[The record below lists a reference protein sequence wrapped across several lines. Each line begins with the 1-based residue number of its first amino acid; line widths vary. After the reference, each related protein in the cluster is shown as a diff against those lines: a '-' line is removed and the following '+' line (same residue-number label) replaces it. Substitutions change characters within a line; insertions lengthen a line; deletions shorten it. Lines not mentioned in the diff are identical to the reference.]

1 MTPRL
6 KILLVTALACCALLP
21 VVPSAHAAK
30 GMELA
35 VQDDNALVI
44 QLPRPGYRA
53 KALALA
59 TKLNVSW
66 IRANVGWSY
75 VTLKY
80 AKKKKEPK
88 NIVYN
93 WTGYDALVAAAAQK
107 GIQVQLDLTG
117 KAPAWATGNHKVGV
131 DRVKATAF
139 KAFAT
144 AAAEH
149 FRGRVIRYSIWNEPN
164 FRGWLSPL
172 SKAPSLYRAMYLTGY
187 SAIKTADPAAKVF
200 IAETSPYEIAHGRN
214 AMAPLKFLRGV
225 TCATASYRRA
235 HKCATL
241 KADGFAHHPYDF
253 AHKPTYKYPGKDNV
267 TLGTL
272 SRLTTALQKLKKAK
286 LLTTPSGGV
295 PQLYLTEYGYFSSGK
310 YKLSRSKQ
318 GSYLVQAF
326 TMAQKNPHVKQL
338 LQFLLVQPRKP
349 FSAFDTSIAT
359 HSGAPTLA
367 FKKLAAWAKKAV
379 KLGQIVAHL

>member
-6 KILLVTALACCALLP
+6 KILLVTALAFGALLP
-21 VVPSAHAAK
+21 VVPNAHAAK

-35 VQDDNALVI
+35 VQDDNTLVI
-44 QLPRPGYRA
+44 QIPRPGYRA
-53 KALALA
+53 KGLKLASQ
-59 TKLNVSW
+59 LNVSW
-66 IRANVGWSY
+66 IRANVPWNY

-88 NIVYN
+88 KIVYN
-93 WTGYDALVAAAAQK
+93 WTGYDALIAAAAKQ
-107 GIQVQLDLTG
+107 GIQVQLALSG
-117 KAPAWATGNHKVGV
+117 KAPAWATGNHKIGV
-131 DRVKATAF
+131 DRVKASAF
-139 KAFAT
+139 KAFAS
-144 AAAEH
+144 AAAQY
-149 FRGRVIRYSIWNEPN
+149 FRGRVTRYSIWNEPN
-164 FRGWLSPL
+164 FRGWL
-172 SKAPSLYRAMYLTGY
+172 APISRAPALYRALYLTGY
-187 SAIKTADPAAKVF
+187 SAIKEADPAAQVF

-225 TCATASYRRA
+225 TCATASYKRA
-235 HKCATL
+235 RNCATL

-272 SRLTTALQKLKKAK
+272 GRLTTALQKLKNAN

-295 PQLYLTEYGYFSSGK
+295 PQLYLTEYGYFGSGK

-338 LQFLLVQPRKP
+338 LQFLLVQPRGP
-349 FSAFDTSIAT
+349 FTAFDTSIAT
-359 HSGAPTLA
+359 HAAAPTLA

-379 KLGQIVAHL
+379 RLGQIAAHL

>member
-6 KILLVTALACCALLP
+6 KILLVTALTFGALLP
-21 VVPSAHAAK
+21 VVPSAHAAR
-30 GMELA
+30 GMEVA
-35 VQDDNALVI
+35 VQDDNTLVI
-44 QLPRPGYRA
+44 QIPRPGYRA
-53 KALALA
+53 KGLKLASQ
-59 TKLNVSW
+59 LNVSW
-66 IRANVGWSY
+66 IRANVPWTY

-93 WTGYDALVAAAAQK
+93 WTGYDALLTAAAQR
-107 GIQVQLDLTG
+107 GIQVQLALIG
-117 KAPAWATGNHKVGV
+117 RAPAWATGNHKIGV
-131 DRVKATAF
+131 DRVKASAF

-149 FRGRVIRYSIWNEPN
+149 FRGRVTRYSIWNEPN
-164 FRGWLSPL
+164 LRGWLSPI
-172 SKAPSLYRAMYLTGY
+172 SRAPALYRALYLTGY
-187 SAIKTADPAAKVF
+187 SAIKQADPAAKVF
-200 IAETSPYEIAHGRN
+200 IAETSPYELGRGRN

-225 TCATASYRRA
+225 TCATASYKRA
-235 HKCATL
+235 RNCATL

-272 SRLTTALQKLKKAK
+272 GRLTTALQKLKNAN
-286 LLTTPSGGV
+286 LLTTPTGGV
-295 PQLYLTEYGYFSSGK
+295 PQLYLTEYGYFGSGK
-310 YKLSRSKQ
+310 YKLPRSKQ

-338 LQFLLVQPRKP
+338 VQFLLVKPRGTFK
-349 FSAFDTSIAT
+349 AFDTSIAT
-359 HSGAPTLA
+359 RAAAPTLA
-367 FKKLAAWAKKAV
+367 FKKLAAWTKKAV
-379 KLGQIVAHL
+379 RLGQIAAHL